1 MNVNNL
7 TNVYNN
13 NPTLQGSYTLQQY
26 LDLFGGT
33 PPTSTIP
40 PTDPNAPTTP
50 ITPGQGIINANI
62 NQFQGGGDG
71 SGITTIGSNR
81 INSNNPTFRDPLNDL
96 IESKLSVEDREK
108 YSDNMYNIQETKTG
122 FIDGV
127 KNTATDL
134 LDLYKTYSPMGFI
147 GRKIEQAQ
155 KSKVERERVAAEKA
169 KVERERV
176 AAIAAAEKQRAEQY
190 GATNYGI
197 GSDGQQSYSNM
208 GTQGFGVNA
217 TTGGPVSNKTGKGR
231 TDYFNGGIAGFKN
244 GGRINFR
251 GGGMDMGN
259 ASNQAQSAS
268 MGSSKSS
275 TNQGPAGGASSGGNY
290 GGNRNPKQTYG
301 GGGGPKPGSGR
312 VNTVNRFG
320 PKNLSFFDKINIH
333 SANNAKLEKA
343 YRDKVISG
351 DEYNVLGGLSSKRD
365 LGFGPV
371 KTAAASTAYNL
382 VQSALGPKFSRGNQP
397 LFEGASDI
405 GRNTFGSTLDP
416 NSALAQQYDEIMN
429 TYKSGGRVEAK
440 DGGSMTQIVKD
451 RLMDKNPAMWGLG
464 YEGLASLQDL
474 IMSIPFNQGGIV
486 NIRRR

>member
-1 MNVNNL
+1 MASNFLNNL
-7 TNVYNN
+7 SNTYRQS
-13 NPTLQGSYTLQQY
+13 PSLQNQFATEQDY
-26 LDLFGGT
+26 LDLFDNNQVT
-33 PPTSTIP
+33 PAMAQAYVPTNDTTGIKSIVNT
-40 PTDPNAPTTP
+40 ATP
-50 ITPGQGIINANI
+50 II
-62 NQFQGGGDG
+62 NQGGDG
-71 SGITTIGSNR
+71 GDGPPGAPPGDPSFDYETEAYGLNNLTPEEKGITEKEQEDLDDTGLGLKDAFGLAIGGPFGYATGKIGQWAFGKVKDKYSEWAEKEKERKDIELQKEIDAANKEAAQQAAFDR
-81 INSNNPTFRDPLNDL
+81 AMADQRGFYASLNDGRGA
-96 IESKLSVEDREK
+96 SV
-108 YSDNMYNIQETKTG
+108 SDQSRDQAG
-122 FIDGV
+122 DGNQSGPSPFARGGRV
-127 KNTATDL
+127 K
-134 LDLYKTYSPMGFI
+134 S
-147 GRKIEQAQ
+147 
-155 KSKVERERVAAEKA
+155 
-169 KVERERV
+169 
-176 AAIAAAEKQRAEQY
+176 
-190 GATNYGI
+190 
-197 GSDGQQSYSNM
+197 
-208 GTQGFGVNA
+208 
-217 TTGGPVSNKTGKGR
+217 
-231 TDYFNGGIAGFKN
+231 YFNGGIAGFKN

-343 YRDKVISG
+343 YRDKVIDS

-397 LFEGASDI
+397 LFDGASDI

-416 NSALAQQYDEIMN
+416 NSALAQTYDTIMN
-429 TYKSGGRVEAK
+429 TYKRGGRV
-440 DGGSMTQIVKD
+440 
-451 RLMDKNPAMWGLG
+451 N
-464 YEGLASLQDL
+464 Y
-474 IMSIPFNQGGIV
+474 FNGGIV
-486 NIRRR
+486 SLRRR